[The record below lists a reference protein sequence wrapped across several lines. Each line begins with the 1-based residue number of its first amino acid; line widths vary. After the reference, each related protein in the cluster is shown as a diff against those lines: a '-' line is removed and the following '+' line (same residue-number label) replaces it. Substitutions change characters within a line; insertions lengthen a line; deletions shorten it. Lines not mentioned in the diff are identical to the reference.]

1 MSSSQ
6 AHDQKVL
13 PLTHPIDVATIKP
26 DGLVV
31 NFEATETERAGL
43 AKLFDIPAV
52 VKLNASFKLIRK
64 GSQVKVRGDVSGIVT
79 RLCVLSVEP
88 FDMDFHEAV
97 SVDYDELR
105 EGAAAEERN
114 EEGPDPIIDG
124 EIDLG
129 TLAAEFLV
137 RSLRNLRR
145 CHSIPIPRS
154 RALFSIIKKMMM
166 TSHHRPLPSL
176 RPSNQNH
183 DVVLGFWEGR
193 ARGLARAL
201 RTANV

>member
-13 PLTHPIDVATIKP
+13 PLTHPVDVATIKP

-31 NFEATETERAGL
+31 NFEATESERAGL

-52 VKLNASFKLIRK
+52 VKLNASFKLTRK
-64 GSQVKVRGDVSGIVT
+64 GSRVKVRGDVSGIVT

-105 EGAAAEERN
+105 EEDATEERD

-129 TLAAEFLV
+129 ALAAEFTAL
-137 RSLRNLRR
+137 SLDPYPKKPGVVFNYQEDDEDKPPSPFAKL
-145 CHSIPIPRS
+145 
-154 RALFSIIKKMMM
+154 AAIKSK
-166 TSHHRPLPSL
+166 S
-176 RPSNQNH
+176 
-183 DVVLGFWEGR
+183 
-193 ARGLARAL
+193 
-201 RTANV
+201 